1 MTRDEILSRA
11 EKHGPM
17 IAGWIFS
24 ASGLEKF
31 WREAFEAGRK
41 AEREN
46 CAALTEHL
54 GQECAAQR
62 EWVELTDDEARALVN
77 RATFGERTNWQAF
90 VYMVDAKL
98 KEKNDVLRSV

>member
-11 EKHGPM
+11 EKHGAM

-24 ASGLEKF
+24 AQGLEKF

-41 AEREN
+41 SEREN

-54 GQECAAQR
+54 GQEGMGTLAIAAAIR
-62 EWVELTDDEARALVN
+62 R
-77 RATFGERTNWQAF
+77 R
-90 VYMVDAKL
+90 K
-98 KEKNDVLRSV
+98 

>member
-24 ASGLEKF
+24 AQGLEKF

-41 AEREN
+41 SEREN

-54 GQECAAQR
+54 GQEGMGTLAIAAAIR
-62 EWVELTDDEARALVN
+62 R
-77 RATFGERTNWQAF
+77 R
-90 VYMVDAKL
+90 K
-98 KEKNDVLRSV
+98 

>member
-24 ASGLEKF
+24 APGLEKF
-31 WREAFEAGRK
+31 WREAFEMGRK
-41 AEREN
+41 SEREN

-54 GQECAAQR
+54 GQEGMGTLAIAAAMR
-62 EWVELTDDEARALVN
+62 KR
-77 RATFGERTNWQAF
+77 
-90 VYMVDAKL
+90 K
-98 KEKNDVLRSV
+98 

>member
-17 IAGWIFS
+17 IAGWCFN

-31 WREAFEAGRK
+31 WREAFEMGRK

-54 GQECAAQR
+54 GQEGMGTLAIAAAMR
-62 EWVELTDDEARALVN
+62 KR
-77 RATFGERTNWQAF
+77 
-90 VYMVDAKL
+90 K
-98 KEKNDVLRSV
+98 

>member
-41 AEREN
+41 SEREN

-54 GQECAAQR
+54 GQEGMGTLAIAAAMR
-62 EWVELTDDEARALVN
+62 KR
-77 RATFGERTNWQAF
+77 
-90 VYMVDAKL
+90 K
-98 KEKNDVLRSV
+98 